1 MRARLESAFERF
13 IPVNGL
19 GDRAVAALIRDAK
32 IDIAVDLKGF
42 TKNARPGILAH
53 RPAPLQVSYLGFPG
67 TMGASYIDYLLADR
81 IVVPEPDRKHYSEQ
95 IVYLPDCYQCN
106 DTKRVIAAKAPTRTD
121 AGLPERGFVFCS
133 FNNNYKLTP
142 ELFDV
147 WMRLLRQIEGS
158 VLWILDSNAAAA
170 RNLRLEAE
178 HRGIA
183 RERLV
188 FAPRVQHADHLARHR
203 LADLFLDT
211 VPCGA
216 HTTGSDALWAG
227 LPMLT
232 CVGDSFAG
240 RVGASLLNAVGLKE
254 LVTPSLPEY
263 EHLALNLARDPR
275 ALAHLKAKLE
285 ENRNTTPLF
294 DTARSTR
301 HLEAAY
307 LTMWD
312 RHRAGEQPVSFS
324 VDATEMKR
332 P

>member
-1 MRARLESAFERF
+1 
-13 IPVNGL
+13 
-19 GDRAVAALIRDAK
+19 
-32 IDIAVDLKGF
+32 
-42 TKNARPGILAH
+42 
-53 RPAPLQVSYLGFPG
+53 
-67 TMGASYIDYLLADR
+67 
-81 IVVPEPDRKHYSEQ
+81 
-95 IVYLPDCYQCN
+95 
-106 DTKRVIAAKAPTRTD
+106 
-121 AGLPERGFVFCS
+121 
-133 FNNNYKLTP
+133 
-142 ELFDV
+142 
-147 WMRLLRQIEGS
+147 
-158 VLWILDSNAAAA
+158 
-170 RNLRLEAE
+170 
-178 HRGIA
+178 
-183 RERLV
+183 
-188 FAPRVQHADHLARHR
+188 
-203 LADLFLDT
+203 
-211 VPCGA
+211 
-216 HTTGSDALWAG
+216 
-227 LPMLT
+227 MLT